1 MSQKKAFSRLA
12 ATGCILLSVVY
23 SVPAAL
29 ATAET
34 STVQKSEIAVALPM
48 SGVPLMGNEESTPAD
63 SPIVIDNDEQK
74 LEAEYKWSEIKDGP
88 DKTRI
93 TAGARFPV
101 AIQSQLSSKTA
112 KVGDLIEARLQVDIK
127 IGGRLI
133 APKGAVVFGH
143 VIGVERAR
151 KMIAAE
157 FTLNKRFMRM
167 AGCLGIQFDEILTDK
182 GEHIPLVAV
191 PATNARIVKNSADGR
206 VMGVNRNGQI
216 ASPLSGQ
223 LKSQGIHMA
232 IRVGAAAG
240 GVFSFGIV
248 PAAFAC
254 AGAISP
260 SFAFMQPIGK
270 NVRHRRLKG
279 FGVGL
284 IAGLPGGFLVTDSMI
299 RGPEA
304 IIQPGDVFEAEF
316 KQEFN
321 GEASTEANLLPGV
334 RIKVHGELVPKKK

>member
-12 ATGCILLSVVY
+12 ATGCVLLSVMY

-34 STVQKSEIAVALPM
+34 STVRKSEIAVALP
-48 SGVPLMGNEESTPAD
+48 SAVPLGVNQESTPAD
-63 SPIVIDNDEQK
+63 DPIVIDNDEQK
-74 LEAEYKWSEIKDGP
+74 LEAEYKWSEIPDGP

-93 TAGARFPV
+93 SAGARFPV

-133 APKGAVVFGH
+133 APKGAVVIGH
-143 VIGVERAR
+143 VIAVERAR

-167 AGCLGIQFDEILTDK
+167 AGSLGIQFDEILTDK
-182 GEHIPLVAV
+182 GEHIPLVAL

-206 VMGVNRNGQI
+206 VMGVNRSGQI

-232 IRVGAAAG
+232 IRAGAAAG

-248 PAAFAC
+248 PVAFAC
-254 AGAISP
+254 AGAISSKFP
-260 SFAFMQPIGK
+260 KCADSTTKP
-270 NVRHRRLKG
+270 
-279 FGVGL
+279 
-284 IAGLPGGFLVTDSMI
+284 LPGCFRMTSS
-299 RGPEA
+299 
-304 IIQPGDVFEAEF
+304 Q
-316 KQEFN
+316 
-321 GEASTEANLLPGV
+321 
-334 RIKVHGELVPKKK
+334 